1 MFNETKPILGIT
13 LGDPSGVGPEIIVKA
28 LSNAHIYQLCNPLVI
43 GDAAILSDTV
53 SWLKSELK
61 INKVSNSKQ
70 SFYQFGTV
78 DVFDMGIP
86 LSEDFQIGKV
96 SKSGGELAFQAVK
109 TAILMAMAGEM
120 DGTVTAPINK
130 EAINLAGHH
139 FAGHT
144 EIYAEFTGTKE
155 YCMMLAHE
163 DFRVA
168 HVSTHVSLRT
178 ACDRATKA
186 RVISVIHLV
195 NEALMKLGIQQ
206 PRIAVAGLNPH
217 AGEGGMFG
225 REEIDEIIPA
235 IEKVQSE
242 GILAEG
248 PFPPDTIFPK
258 LKGKF
263 YDIVICMYHDQGHIP
278 TKLIGFNYDIENQRW
293 SSVAG
298 INITL
303 GLPIIRV
310 SVDHGTAF
318 DIAGHGIAN
327 EKSMID
333 AITYAAH
340 LANTKS

>member
-1 MFNETKPILGIT
+1 MFNNSKPILGIT

-28 LSNAHIYQLCNPLVI
+28 LAGAQIYELCQPLVI
-43 GDAAILSDTV
+43 GDTSILKNTAN
-53 SWLKSELK
+53 WLKSDVK
-61 INKVSNSKQ
+61 INQVSDPKHGI
-70 SFYQFGTV
+70 YQFGTI
-78 DVFDMGIP
+78 DVFNLGIP
-86 LSEDFQIGKV
+86 LESDWQIGEV

-109 TAILMAMAGEM
+109 TAITMAIAG
-120 DGTVTAPINK
+120 DIHGTVTAPINK

-144 EIYAEFTGTKE
+144 EIYAEFTGTKD

-168 HVSTHVSLRT
+168 HVSTHVSLRI

-186 RVISVIHLV
+186 RVILVIHLV
-195 NEALMKLGIQQ
+195 NEALQKLGIRQ

-225 REEIDEIIPA
+225 SEEIDEIIPA
-235 IEKVQSE
+235 IEKVQRD

-263 YDIVICMYHDQGHIP
+263 YDIVVCMYHDQGHIP

-318 DIAGHGIAN
+318 DIAGRGIAN

-333 AITYAAH
+333 AITYAAY
-340 LANTKS
+340 LAKTNS